1 MDDYQ
6 WEMSTLS
13 GENATTKQVTQRAIN
28 KRQGFTNARQPP
40 FYNANPS
47 RITQVHPRLVL
58 CRLFKRRR
66 HRKTYVLE
74 AEHDQRTV

>member
-13 GENATTKQVTQRAIN
+13 GENVTTKQVTQRAIN

-40 FYNANPS
+40 FYNANPFPHYS
-47 RITQVHPRLVL
+47 GTS
-58 CRLFKRRR
+58 
-66 HRKTYVLE
+66 KTCFM
-74 AEHDQRTV
+74 